1 MVGSDWFDLMW
12 FVADRQ
18 GAQLRRYTGGVC
30 VCVGVGW
37 SFRCRRDKLTP
48 LSLSGAR
55 KLQLATE

>member
-1 MVGSDWFDLMW
+1 MVGLDWFDVMW

-18 GAQLRRYTGGVC
+18 RAQLRRYTGGG
-30 VCVGVGW
+30 GVGW
-37 SFRCRRDKLTP
+37 SFRCHRDKLTP

>member
-18 GAQLRRYTGGVC
+18 GAQLRRYTGGVGGG
-30 VCVGVGW
+30 GVGW
-37 SFRCRRDKLTP
+37 SFRCRREKLTQ
-48 LSLSGAR
+48 LNLSGAR

>member
-30 VCVGVGW
+30 VGGSWVVLPM
-37 SFRCRRDKLTP
+37 S
-48 LSLSGAR
+48 SG
-55 KLQLATE
+55 